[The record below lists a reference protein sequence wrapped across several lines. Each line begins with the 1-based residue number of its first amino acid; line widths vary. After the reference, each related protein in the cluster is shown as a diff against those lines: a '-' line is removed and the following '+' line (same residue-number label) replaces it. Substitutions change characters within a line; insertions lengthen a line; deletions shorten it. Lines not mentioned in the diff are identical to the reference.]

1 MGTSRKYKNKDNLCR
16 RCGKIVEYM
25 TRLEQ
30 DAHEKE
36 CLQQTKL
43 L

>member
-1 MGTSRKYKNKDNLCR
+1 MATTRKNKSHDNTCR

-30 DAHEKE
+30 DDHEKE
-36 CLQQTKL
+36 CIKQQKL